1 MRNLSKV
8 VFINSANI
16 PYAEVRLDG
25 NVHFIGT
32 QGVGKSTILRA
43 ILFFYNADK
52 THLGI
57 PKEKKNFDSFYL
69 PFTNSYIVYE
79 VFRETGSYCVCV
91 SRNMGRAAFRFID
104 APYDRRWFMAED
116 NSVLED
122 WPRIRER
129 ISSLGKCSPTKIIS
143 SYEWFRDIIYGN
155 NRRPEMVEFRKY
167 AVLESSK
174 YQNIP
179 RTVQNVFL
187 NAKLDAEFIKDTIIK
202 SMTDNDI
209 SIDLEYFRT
218 QIHEFENEYN
228 DISLWVKKEKNGMN
242 LKTEQAND
250 VLNKYRG
257 ILYSQKRIA
266 DLREEMNYALR
277 LCNESLA
284 PVRDKIA
291 AASDDLGRIRRLISE
306 ETGKYNREMSFLVR
320 EIAILENKI
329 KDSRSKRKYYEKM
342 DISGIIAR
350 VGKEDELKVEKAG
363 KESVLNK
370 LMAGSLKVSEK
381 YKLLES
387 ALRQNSAE
395 KKNLLQTQI
404 NALREDRN
412 KANEGIISWASEEE
426 KRIRMMC
433 EASIRMAQEAVD
445 TKKNE
450 LTERKIEKE
459 HILVARF
466 FENDI
471 SEKNCVKKQFEDS
484 IARLE
489 SEKYVIQHDKEALTW
504 EEDSSQKEIDAAFS
518 VKIEA
523 INKESGQISEEIAR
537 LRHLQDN
544 YNGSFYEWL
553 EKNVP
558 GWEGTIGRIADESSV
573 LYSRSLNPEKVQ
585 DCSGSLYGVRVD
597 LSSVERRALSPVEL
611 KEKISDLE
619 KQLEERKLDIE
630 KALNSREIEKTAVR
644 SKFQRKVKDLTDR
657 SKYCDVQIIDAKE
670 NIKKLKVEIDS
681 LNDRAANERK
691 GTLQMV
697 EDCIN
702 KLSYELEMT
711 VARLNS
717 EKESLSKKLT
727 AVQRQKAERQ
737 SKVLNEYSQKESVIV
752 GNISDVERELQEE
765 LRRNAENRDRE
776 LSGAGAD
783 VATLRRYEDEI
794 SRLDAELKYISENKV
809 ICIEYN
815 KDKRELFD
823 SEDSFC
829 GEKAAAESRRTGLDE
844 KFRQRNERRKRE
856 EEVASQSLDGYR
868 KQLEEIESNINEA
881 NDFLKDAQLN
891 PAAEST
897 DRERPSM
904 GKSCKE
910 IKREL
915 TERLLSRDREMKN
928 FRMSV
933 TRFRDGFS
941 PRNLFN
947 FKSGIESDSEFIEFA
962 ENLDTFM
969 TNNMLGEYQRR
980 ISERYT
986 DIIRRVSKETSDM
999 TENKSEICK
1008 IINEINSDFSRDN
1021 FVGAIKDISLRQ
1033 QPSEDKTMQ
1042 LLLSIKEFNEENQY
1056 NMGEV
1061 DLFSDDGRADVNSK
1075 AVDYLIRFMKALQS
1089 EPDKKELTL
1098 SDSFKLEFRIVENDN
1113 DTGWI
1118 EKISNVGSD
1127 GTDILVKAMLNIML
1141 ISVFKSRVS
1150 RKFDDFRIHCMMDEI
1165 GKLHP
1170 SNIRGILQ
1178 FANNRNILLIN
1189 SSPTTFNADDYKYT
1203 YLLQKDLKNR
1213 TGIIPLVKHLE
1224 N

>member
-8 VFINSANI
+8 IFINSANI

-69 PFTNSYIVYE
+69 PFSNSYIIYE

-91 SRNMGRAAFRFID
+91 SRYMGRAAFRFVD
-104 APYDRRWFMAED
+104 APYDRRWFITED
-116 NSVLED
+116 NSALED
-122 WPRIRER
+122 WSRVRER
-129 ISSLGKCSPTKIIS
+129 ISSLSKCPPTRIIS
-143 SYEWFRDIIYGN
+143 SYELFRDIIYGN

-202 SMTDNDI
+202 SMTDNDV

-218 QIHEFENEYN
+218 QIREFENEYN

-242 LKTEQAND
+242 LKTAQAND
-250 VLNKYRG
+250 VLNKYKG

-277 LCNESLA
+277 LCNESLV
-284 PVRDKIA
+284 PLQDKIA
-291 AASDDLGRIRRLISE
+291 VASEELSRIRRLILE
-306 ETGKYNREMSFLVR
+306 ETGKYNKEMSSIVR

-329 KDSRSKRKYYEKM
+329 KDSRSKRKNYEKM

-350 VGKEDELKVEKAG
+350 VDKEDELRAEKSG
-363 KESVLNK
+363 KEDVRNK
-370 LMAGSLKVSEK
+370 LMAGNQKVSEK
-381 YKLLES
+381 YNLLEA
-387 ALRQNSAE
+387 ALRQNAAE
-395 KKNLLQTQI
+395 KKNALQSRINLLH
-404 NALREDRN
+404 EDRN
-412 KANEGIISWASEEE
+412 KAVERILSWASEEE
-426 KRIRMMC
+426 LRTRRRFD
-433 EASIRMAQEAVD
+433 ESIRMAQEAAD
-445 TKKNE
+445 AKKNE
-450 LTERKIEKE
+450 LSEQKIEKE
-459 HILVARF
+459 RIKAARF

-471 SEKNCVKKQFEDS
+471 SDKNSIKKQFEDS
-484 IARLE
+484 VARLE
-489 SEKYVIQHDKEALTW
+489 SEKQIIQHDKDTLIR
-504 EEDSSQKEIDAAFS
+504 EEDSGLKEIESTFS
-518 VKIEA
+518 VKIDA
-523 INKESGQISEEIAR
+523 FRKESEQISEEIAKSQ
-537 LRHLQDN
+537 HLLDN

-553 EKNVP
+553 DKNVQ
-558 GWEGTIGRIADESSV
+558 GWEDTIGRVADEASV
-573 LYSRSLNPEKVQ
+573 LYSRALSPEKVQ
-585 DCSGSLYGVRVD
+585 EGTDSLYGIRVD
-597 LSSVERRALSPVEL
+597 LASVERKAMSPVEL
-611 KEKISDLE
+611 KEKISVLE
-619 KQLEERKLDIE
+619 KRQEEIGHDIE
-630 KALNSREIEKTAVR
+630 RALESRETEKTVLR
-644 SKFQRKVKDLTDR
+644 NKFQRKVKDLNDR
-657 SKYCDVQIIDAKE
+657 SKGCDVQIIDAKE
-670 NIKKLKVEIDS
+670 NLKRLKVEIDL
-681 LNDRAANERK
+681 LNEQAAKEK
-691 GTLQMV
+691 EEKLQIA
-697 EDCIN
+697 EDSIG
-702 KLSYELEMT
+702 KLAYELEK
-711 VARLNS
+711 AGERLKA
-717 EKESLSKKLT
+717 EKESLNKMLDG
-727 AVQRQKAERQ
+727 VQRQKTERQ
-737 SKVLNEYSQKESVIV
+737 NKVAEDYSLKEREIA
-752 GNISDVERELQEE
+752 GNISDVERKLQEE
-765 LRRNAENRDRE
+765 LRKNVENRDRE

-783 VATLRRYEDEI
+783 VTTLRRYEDEI
-794 SRLDAELKYISENKV
+794 SRLDKELKFINEHKV

-823 SEDSFC
+823 KEDSFC
-829 GEKAAAESRRTGLDE
+829 GEKAEAEAKRAGLDE
-844 KFRQRNERRKRE
+844 KFRLRNERRKKE
-856 EEVASQSLDGYR
+856 EEDAGQVLAGYR
-868 KQLEEIESNINEA
+868 KQLEEIEDNIKEA
-881 NDFLKDAQLN
+881 NEFLKDAQLN
-891 PAAEST
+891 PEAEST
-897 DRERPSM
+897 DKERSSM

-915 TERLLSRDREMKN
+915 TERLLSRDKEMKN

-941 PRNLFN
+941 SKNIFN
-947 FKSGIESDSEFIEFA
+947 FKTGIESDSEFIEFA

-1061 DLFSDDGRADVNSK
+1061 DLFSGDDRADVNSK

-1141 ISVFKSRVS
+1141 INVFKRRVS
-1150 RKFDDFRIHCMMDEI
+1150 KKFDDFRIHCMMDEI

-1170 SNIRGILQ
+1170 SNIQGILQ

-1203 YLLQKDLKNR
+1203 YLLQKDSKNR
-1213 TGIIPLVKHLE
+1213 TGIIPLVKHLGV
-1224 N
+1224 